1 MALLHRSK
9 TLTALVLLALL
20 VTVAPGGIEAQEG
33 SEFQLSLSKSADVSN
48 DSVEITI
55 VSDRRLREAPT
66 LYVTRVSDS
75 DGAAPVFMTNEQG
88 QTVPIDGEIDAVRR
102 RGPLTYRY
110 VHAGVES
117 GVYSVYVEA
126 EDTNGSR
133 TTAGSPHSSADESS
147 FTFEIDKAL
156 NGGEDPTW
164 TVNGLTSTV
173 ANAEVPELERYITII
188 VETVFSRESG
198 EYPGDSYET
207 VTLSSAELVVEFRDG
222 TKETTNLNLAH
233 RISTPD
239 NIQYAIVLPGLKVG
253 SYTLTVKASDAAG
266 NTSAKG
272 GQVVRWNVVPL
283 KPVTI
288 DLAPGWN
295 LIALPFQPGNPAIN
309 SVVPARNPADI
320 VMTYD
325 NATRVWEVSRRDAET
340 GLFTGDI
347 IVMLANEAYFVRT
360 DSFQGLSLQR
370 PLLGYSTSSPPPPLI
385 ITVFEGWNLV
395 PVVTSQFPTPTTIP
409 ADNYFDTLGDFRTP
423 GDYGWL
429 KALTFNTLAQTW
441 ESVAPGETVS
451 DGDDEDT
458 EPDMA
463 MLTVGKGYWVYITQ
477 AGTIQPHR

>member
-9 TLTALVLLALL
+9 TLLAFVLLALL
-20 VTVAPGGIEAQEG
+20 VTVAPGGIEAQES

-55 VSDRRLREAPT
+55 ASDRPLREAPKV
-66 LYVTRVSDS
+66 YVTRVI
-75 DGAAPVFMTNEQG
+75 DGDGTAPVFTTDEQG
-88 QTVPIDGEIDAVRR
+88 ETVPIDRPRDPVTYT
-102 RGPLTYRY
+102 GPYTYSY
-110 VHAGVES
+110 IHSGPES
-117 GVYSVYVEA
+117 GVFSVYVEA
-126 EDTNGSR
+126 EDYLGSR
-133 TTAGSPHSSADESS
+133 ITVGSPLSSTDATA
-147 FTFEIDKAL
+147 FTFELDTAL
-156 NGGEDPTW
+156 NGGGDPTAR
-164 TVNGLTSTV
+164 V
-173 ANAEVPELERYITII
+173 ADKTAAIGDADVPE
-188 VETVFSRESG
+188 VEAFYPMILTVDYSRESG
-198 EYPGDSYET
+198 EYPGDSYRT
-207 VTLSSAELVVEFRDG
+207 VTLTSAELKVTFADG
-222 TKETTNLNLAH
+222 TSDKRVLDQRTEV
-233 RISTPD
+233 STPD
-239 NIQYAIVLPGLKVG
+239 NIQFTIALLRPKVG
-253 SYTLTVKASDAAG
+253 SYALTLRVSDAAG
-266 NTSAKG
+266 NTSG
-272 GQVVRWNVVPL
+272 TDGHVFRWNVVPI
-283 KPVTI
+283 KPVII

-295 LIALPFQPGNPAIN
+295 LISLPFRPGNPAIN

-370 PLLGYSTSSPPPPLI
+370 PLLGYSASSPPPPLI

-409 ADNYFDTLGDFRTP
+409 ADNYFDTRGDFRTP

-463 MLTVGKGYWVYITQ
+463 MLTVGKGYWVYISQ